1 MNIKMAHLVLAK
13 INKANSD
20 HVIVS
25 MDFVLINHNLNMIG
39 SLNIPAVACIVIV
52 SRGSLSIVWNVIL

>member
-13 INKANSD
+13 ITKAKSD

-25 MDFVLINHNLNMIG
+25 MDFVLINPNLNMIG
-39 SLNIPAVACIVIV
+39 SLSTFQQWPA
-52 SRGSLSIVWNVIL
+52 LQ